1 MQQRKDTIKASL
13 KEGKEIPTALQK
25 KALRLMAA
33 GDWDDPGPQLAV
45 ELGGEAAGG
54 STNVDD
60 EYRWAGVEDPKI
72 VITTSRDPSSK
83 LKQFAKEVK
92 LLFPNSQRLNRGNYA
107 NKQLVEACC
116 ANQVTDFIILHETR
130 GNPDGLVISHL
141 PNGPTAYFTLA
152 DVVMRHDIPNIST
165 MSEQYPHLIFHNFKT
180 KLGTRTLNILK
191 YLFPVPKDESQRVVS
206 FINWDDWILF
216 RQHIHKK
223 VDGGKDLTLHEIGPR
238 FSMKLYR
245 IIMGTMDKERAADTE
260 FVLRPYMN
268 TAKKRRFLSDDD
280 PW

>member
-1 MQQRKDTIKASL
+1 MSEFSLRRQARLRREYLYRKSMEGRHAAMQQRKDTIKASL

-130 GNPDGLVISHL
+130 HSTFSSICFQFLK
-141 PNGPTAYFTLA
+141 
-152 DVVMRHDIPNIST
+152 MRA
-165 MSEQYPHLIFHNFKT
+165 
-180 KLGTRTLNILK
+180 
-191 YLFPVPKDESQRVVS
+191 
-206 FINWDDWILF
+206 
-216 RQHIHKK
+216 
-223 VDGGKDLTLHEIGPR
+223 
-238 FSMKLYR
+238 
-245 IIMGTMDKERAADTE
+245 KE
-260 FVLRPYMN
+260 L
-268 TAKKRRFLSDDD
+268 FLSLIGMTGSFSDSIFTRKLMVEKTLLFMR
-280 PW
+280 